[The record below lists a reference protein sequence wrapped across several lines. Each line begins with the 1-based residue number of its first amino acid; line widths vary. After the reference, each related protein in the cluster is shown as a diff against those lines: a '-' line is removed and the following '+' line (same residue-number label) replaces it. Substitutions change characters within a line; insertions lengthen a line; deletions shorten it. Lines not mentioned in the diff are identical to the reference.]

1 MRINQTFVILV
12 LFMLFSTCIPLNTSA
27 YTHTTSGGHKTT
39 TIPNIGIISYFYDN
53 GTTRY
58 INETKVWIDKP
69 SIISEDSYTEPTSS
83 VNFEVDCDD
92 GSNNDVDDPNIW
104 IHPTNTSN
112 SRIYASNKDNTNGGI
127 YTYNLSGAQIDF
139 KSMGKINSLDI
150 RYNVVINGTNFGD
163 IIMGTNRTDNSV
175 VIHKINSD
183 GSIGN
188 EIGHISITS
197 NSSAIYGGCFYH
209 NPITNKYYIYVTSR
223 SIAVNYQ
230 YELDTSGST
239 IVGSWVRT
247 INVGSS
253 SYCEGVHCDDEY
265 GYFYTGIEDVAV
277 YRYGAEPT
285 DSTTER
291 TIVATAGTEFTAD
304 IEGITIYNTADG
316 GGILVISS
324 QGDSTVRFFDRITNN
339 YIGEASI
346 TGVSNTDGLTAM
358 AGAIGTEFPYGV
370 LLVHNDQGSYDDIR
384 VVDWELLADSF
395 TPSLLKSYDYDP
407 RNPKHNISEFSIT
420 LTDDLDTDDWGRIIE
435 DEIGYLIIEPSETL
449 NITQFAIRNHTYLE
463 NIYGH
468 IKVEIS
474 SFNEKYDFKIYDE
487 NLNEGDEW
495 YTQGSTNSIYFRD
508 RPMNVI
514 LESKSYGNLLFDIT
528 HPTDNSGQPVTFS
541 ANYLSVNGINNPVF
555 EWEGISIPYTYN
567 GTHYTINPAHFSYI
581 GIHEATTGITT
592 GTIGEGPY
600 AVGTGGS
607 SFNEEILIEG
617 NKKTFAFEPVDLDND
632 GDIDI
637 IAPDYWER
645 TNWYENDGMGEFTSD
660 YFDGFWSVSAIEA
673 ADIDNDGD
681 IDALMA
687 GQEADYISWFEHNG
701 SMSNPGWTEHS
712 LNNTWEYIR
721 GVDIADLDGDGDL
734 DFVAASE
741 SGNDDVEMVWW
752 EHNGSMSNPGF
763 TEQII
768 DITNWGMGG
777 IQAIDLDED
786 GDCDI
791 VTASRM
797 NDKVSWW
804 SNNGSIS
811 NPGWTEIVIHNTSE
825 HYTDIHAIDVD
836 GDLDLDIITTVC
848 TYTGKTIW
856 LENDGSENF
865 IEHDIGIVDFASHG
879 AYGSDLDQDGDIDI
893 ITLGYN
899 DGETYYAENDGSENF
914 ILHQLRETGTQ
925 IGGSYI
931 TATDLDADG
940 FDDIIAS
947 YYGIKDLYWWRN
959 SYSEQFN
966 ITRTVGA
973 IAEKNELRDHTLVYN
988 HTQRNS
994 DYVTIRIPVSSQVTA
1009 IVNVTN
1015 NTNNILAVEV
1025 NSTAEL
1031 INNTFFYDA
1040 ANQFVYISTNNL
1052 TKGSTINWTVIGNA
1066 GATFE
1071 ISMPEYLEVG
1081 DYFEAQGLIK
1091 NASGLPLPG
1100 LLTTTKI
1107 FTLNGTVGVSAGWYC
1122 VDGNYQSTLSTS
1134 TLLPGIHTAEISFVD
1149 ELGLTVKYG
1158 ATLYLSTTP
1167 GPDIHVPAKLH
1178 FAFYDSDTGEG
1189 IDPSLFKT
1197 MVSIDKNVD
1206 SSDRIYQNEY
1216 SAYTGQTLYYK
1227 ITDYFDN
1234 KVFPTNREF
1243 RTINITDIDQTE
1255 TIPINWNDFAVKN
1268 LNDTIL
1274 LFSLS
1279 NGSRNYNATL
1289 FPGDTYHF
1297 KVISGYYQ
1305 INMTTFDALTGN
1317 KLKSTY
1323 DNVSI
1328 TNDRFYICSGFTS
1341 HIYFSLFNTN
1351 EGLGIPWE
1359 TLQFYVNGDRL
1370 TEDRWYHG
1378 YINETVNLVIKDFY
1392 NFTMHNANY
1401 TLNQTYN
1408 FLDLGLT
1415 FHSWLF
1421 GNNDYEYYMIS
1432 ILRDG
1437 ATRWF
1442 ERGIVPQ
1449 DEREFLLPTGTYTLR
1464 IYDGGSNMIY
1474 NNASMPMINSRVYV
1488 IGPGGNVTVVVE
1500 GLSVINGNI
1509 LQVLGWM
1516 QPDIIKVGTNM
1527 PYVLTIYECA
1537 NEFTVNFTKIC
1548 PPQVLL
1554 GTTFTDIDIPART
1567 TIFSSPVMPG
1577 NDTTNGTITMVYDK
1591 LWFHGNTAD
1600 WVNVSLSDG
1609 TLIQNTSYIP
1619 TLLDIKTHDTAIRIT
1634 SSHNISFTREVRYR
1648 QIQEF
1653 LWTKYTDTGKY
1664 DATVNFNNPN
1674 NVTIYDVYLYA
1685 GFAEDEEADSTT
1697 ISVYDVMNS
1706 ATLDYGENFDASVT
1720 GVQLSLDSMAANE
1733 TRSFRYIYYAREK
1746 ETQHSDA
1753 IISIDT
1759 YDQTETHN
1767 NQNYNYLDIQWTNTR
1782 SDVFIGPLYVQFNFS
1797 IYPRVFSLNS
1807 LDLWDENNMKYLTN
1821 TEYVYTGAGITISQE
1836 AMENV
1841 NPGTTRKFKFY
1852 YQYEEAG
1859 GDTLPEAPSI
1869 LLSSFAGP
1877 VLWIH
1882 VISVTILLL
1891 GAAASYLNERKTY
1904 DRYVAIAVAI
1914 MIVFL
1919 ISMSAML

>member
-1 MRINQTFVILV
+1 MDNFKPFPLIVLTILLLSHV
-12 LFMLFSTCIPLNTSA
+12 PVGVEGATVKSDYYSHNFYNV
-27 YTHTTSGGHKTT
+27 
-39 TIPNIGIISYFYDN
+39 TIKGTPICNLSYYYDN
-53 GTTRY
+53 GTPRY
-58 INETKVWIDKP
+58 VDRTEIYFDETITNSADSYIDPTTTINYEIDFDNGPNQAIDDPKVWINKTNRG
-69 SIISEDSYTEPTSS
+69 DSRVYASRK
-83 VNFEVDCDD
+83 
-92 GSNNDVDDPNIW
+92 
-104 IHPTNTSN
+104 TNTG
-112 SRIYASNKDNTNGGI
+112 GGI
-127 YTYNLSGAQIDF
+127 YTYNLSGSQISF
-139 KSMGKINSLDI
+139 KALGKINSIDI
-150 RYNVVINGTNFGD
+150 RYDVTIDGNYFGD
-163 IIMGTNRTDNSV
+163 ILMATNRTDDSII
-175 VIHKINSD
+175 IHQIEGD
-183 GSIGN
+183 GTIGR
-188 EIGHISITS
+188 ELGHIDISS
-197 NSSAIYGGCFYH
+197 NTTQTYGGCFYYSIE
-209 NPITNKYYIYVTSR
+209 NNKYYVYVSQK
-223 SIAVNYQ
+223 SQPYFYQ
-230 YELDTSGST
+230 YELSATPSSITGN
-239 IVGSWVRT
+239 WVRT
-247 INVGSS
+247 LDTGDSGDYMEGMYADDRYGNIYVG
-253 SYCEGVHCDDEY
+253 V
-265 GYFYTGIEDVAV
+265 EDIAV
-277 YRYGAEPT
+277 YKYGAEVT
-285 DSTTER
+285 DTDRTT
-291 TIVATAGTEFTAD
+291 IATVGNNFTAD
-304 IEGITIYNTADG
+304 VEGISMYEMSDG
-316 GGILVISS
+316 GGILIISS
-324 QGDSTVRFFDRITNN
+324 QGSNEIVLYDRVTDN
-339 YIGEASI
+339 YIGTFKI
-346 TGVSNTDGLTAM
+346 IGVRQTDGLC
-358 AGAIGTEFPYGV
+358 AISGSLGETLPYGA
-370 LLVHNDQGSYDDIR
+370 LLVHNDGSGFDDVR
-384 VVDWELLADSF
+384 LVDWEDLANSF
-395 TPSLLKSYDYDP
+395 TPALMKDYSPTKLTNFAVKTVDNLTTDMWG
-407 RNPKHNISEFSIT
+407 NPTEEDFGYMVLNFSSEINITEFATSEFYEENRDGLHKIDIT
-420 LTDDLDTDDWGRIIE
+420 SFTANT
-435 DEIGYLIIEPSETL
+435 TF
-449 NITQFAIRNHTYLE
+449 T
-463 NIYGH
+463 IYGTP
-468 IKVEIS
+468 IVG
-474 SFNEKYDFKIYDE
+474 N
-487 NLNEGDEW
+487 EW

-508 RPMNVI
+508 RPMNVM

-541 ANYLSVNGINNPVF
+541 ANYLSANGINNPVF

-797 NDKVSWW
+797 NNKVSWW

-865 IEHDIGIVDFASHG
+865 LEHDIGIVDFASHG

-966 ITRTVGA
+966 ITRTIGA

-1052 TKGSTINWTVIGNA
+1052 TKGSIINWTVIGNA

-1297 KVISGYYQ
+1297 KVISGDYQ

-1359 TLQFYVNGDRL
+1359 TLQFYVNGGRL

-1554 GTTFTDIDIPART
+1554 GTTFTNYDLAANTMYTIDANIPHNETQNGVIT
-1567 TIFSSPVMPG
+1567 TVH
-1577 NDTTNGTITMVYDK
+1577 DK
-1591 LWFHGNTAD
+1591 LWFSGNNAD
-1600 WVNVSLSDG
+1600 WVNITYNDG
-1609 TLIQNTSYIP
+1609 TLLQNTSYVP
-1619 TLLDIKTHDTAIRIT
+1619 TLLDIKTHNTTLRIT
-1634 SSHNISFTREVRYR
+1634 SSHNISIIRETRYR
-1648 QIQEF
+1648 QIKEF
-1653 LWTKYTDTGKY
+1653 LWTKYTDTQKY
-1664 DATVNFNNPN
+1664 EATINFNNIN
-1674 NVTIYDVYLYA
+1674 NISIYDVYLYI
-1685 GFAEDEEADSTT
+1685 GFADDSIPDVTT
-1697 ISVYDVMNS
+1697 IGVYDVFNAAS
-1706 ATLDYGENFDASVT
+1706 LDYGENFDASST
-1720 GVQLSLDSMAANE
+1720 GIQLSLDVMLPSEN
-1733 TRSFRYIYYAREK
+1733 RSFRCSYYPVAGAIQNR
-1746 ETQHSDA
+1746 DA
-1753 IISIDT
+1753 IAVINS
-1759 YDQTETHN
+1759 YNKLEEHN
-1767 NQNYNYLDIQWTNTR
+1767 GENYLSVDVQWTNTY
-1782 SDVFIGPLYVQFNFS
+1782 SDLFIGPLYVQFNFS
-1797 IYPRVFSLNS
+1797 LLPDIIDPTS
-1807 LDLWDENNMKYLTN
+1807 LDLFDENNMRYMTKN
-1821 TEYVYTGAGITISQE
+1821 EYAFTGSGFTVGQDKMGE
-1836 AMENV
+1836 V
-1841 NPGTTRKFKFY
+1841 NPGETRKFTLY
-1852 YQYEEAG
+1852 YQFLS
-1859 GDTLPEAPSI
+1859 DSQNLPNGQN
-1869 LLSSFAGP
+1869 LLASEFVGP

-1882 VISVTILLL
+1882 VIVVLLVAVGAASILLSHDK
-1891 GAAASYLNERKTY
+1891 SYGRFG
-1904 DRYVAIAVAI
+1904 IALICLLLAFFAI
-1914 MIVFL
+1914 MAYIL
-1919 ISMSAML
+1919 